1 MPYRLV
7 EEFMLL
13 ANMAVAHQIYRSF
26 PEQALLR
33 RHPPPQSKLL
43 NDLMEFCHQVGLE
56 IDFSSAGSL
65 HVSAPKGE
73 DTQIS
78 FLDLG
83 RSWASQGGKGGGWG
97 LARTG
102 EQCWERSDVCST
114 RSIERSSAERVL
126 RLSSS

>member
-65 HVSAPKGE
+65 HVSAPESE

-78 FLDLG
+78 FLSFLG
-83 RSWASQGGKGGGWG
+83 RSWASQGGKGADWE
-97 LARTG
+97 LARTR
-102 EQCWERSDVCST
+102 EQCWERSDVQST
-114 RSIERSSAERVL
+114 GSME
-126 RLSSS
+126 